1 MKKLFLFLVFSISS
15 LNIMSQTI
23 LDAILS
29 RNYLYGEEDGEF
41 FNAKM
46 LCVLNN
52 KNEKDIFTLSL
63 YHFLPSINDKDTN
76 NNKNGIVTDNGKL
89 LLKLNNDS
97 ILTLNYKNEKC
108 KYYGIDGYNYFI
120 MTLTNIN
127 ENDII
132 NIINIGV
139 KKIRVSTNISYID
152 LKTNIFPKIKECYNI
167 IEEKY
172 KVANM
177 SKSIYDNF

>member
-52 KNEKDIFTLSL
+52 KNEKDVFTLSL

-76 NNKNGIVTDNGKL
+76 NNKM
-89 LLKLNNDS
+89 
-97 ILTLNYKNEKC
+97 EQ
-108 KYYGIDGYNYFI
+108 
-120 MTLTNIN
+120 
-127 ENDII
+127 
-132 NIINIGV
+132 
-139 KKIRVSTNISYID
+139 
-152 LKTNIFPKIKECYNI
+152 
-167 IEEKY
+167 
-172 KVANM
+172 
-177 SKSIYDNF
+177 

>member
-1 MKKLFLFLVFSISS
+1 
-15 LNIMSQTI
+15 
-23 LDAILS
+23 
-29 RNYLYGEEDGEF
+29 
-41 FNAKM
+41 
-46 LCVLNN
+46 
-52 KNEKDIFTLSL
+52 
-63 YHFLPSINDKDTN
+63 
-76 NNKNGIVTDNGKL
+76 
-89 LLKLNNDS
+89 
-97 ILTLNYKNEKC
+97 
-108 KYYGIDGYNYFI
+108 